1 MPIPVKTWQVILV
14 KKIAYLEHDQTDA
27 RDSQLNITAVGVFAV
42 VEADAIHFEA
52 LGVLQKIDLCLRG
65 RLALVELVELTDS
78 SLNVFCAQ
86 ASIYVSC
93 GVG

>member
-1 MPIPVKTWQVILV
+1 MASNFGK

-65 RLALVELVELTDS
+65 RLALVEFVELTDA

>member
-1 MPIPVKTWQVILV
+1 MPIPLKTWQVILV

-52 LGVLQKIDLCLRG
+52 LGVLQKIDLCL
-65 RLALVELVELTDS
+65 
-78 SLNVFCAQ
+78 
-86 ASIYVSC
+86 
-93 GVG
+93 